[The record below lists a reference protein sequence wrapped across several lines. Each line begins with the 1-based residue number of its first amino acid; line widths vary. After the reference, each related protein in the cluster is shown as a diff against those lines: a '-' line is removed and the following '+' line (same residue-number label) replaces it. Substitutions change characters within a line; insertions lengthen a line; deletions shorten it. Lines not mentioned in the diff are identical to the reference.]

1 MPHLVLVSANT
12 ENQNKRKN
20 LSASYKKKSTELL
33 SPMMTSIQKAVT
45 MESLRI
51 NLPRTE
57 VLDFL
62 GFQQAVCTS
71 LLVWKYRLSAMM
83 EGDLELG

>member
-12 ENQNKRKN
+12 ENQNKRK
-20 LSASYKKKSTELL
+20 KSLCKLQEKNTELL
-33 SPMMTSIQKAVT
+33 SPVMTSIQKAVT

-51 NLPRTE
+51 NLPWTE

-83 EGDLELG
+83 EGNLELG

>member
-1 MPHLVLVSANT
+1 
-12 ENQNKRKN
+12 
-20 LSASYKKKSTELL
+20 
-33 SPMMTSIQKAVT
+33 
-45 MESLRI
+45 MESLSI
-51 NLPRTE
+51 NLPWTE

-83 EGDLELG
+83 EGDLELGEGKTRSQNKPFPCVS

>member
-1 MPHLVLVSANT
+1 
-12 ENQNKRKN
+12 
-20 LSASYKKKSTELL
+20 
-33 SPMMTSIQKAVT
+33 MTSIQKAVT

-51 NLPRTE
+51 NLPWTE